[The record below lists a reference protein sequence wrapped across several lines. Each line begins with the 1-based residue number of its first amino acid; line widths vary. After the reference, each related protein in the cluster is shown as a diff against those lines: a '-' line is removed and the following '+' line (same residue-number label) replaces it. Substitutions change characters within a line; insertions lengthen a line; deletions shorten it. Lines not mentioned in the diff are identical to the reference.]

1 MDRCDTC
8 KNSRVMNNLRVRCL
22 ETGEILSAFT
32 EACSLYDCHASKH
45 NRGWGVIKKL
55 MGGV

>member
-1 MDRCDTC
+1 
-8 KNSRVMNNLRVRCL
+8 MNNLRVRCL